1 MKEVTF
7 DMQTK
12 IGALCDKI
20 LEAGWLV
27 AIVAVPTFFN
37 ILSGRIFEPDK
48 LTLLRSVAVLM
59 IAVWLIRLIE
69 QGGVGSPPGDG
80 GPAQSGLGALIK
92 DTPLVLPTLLLVGV
106 YLLTTIIS
114 VSPRASLWGSYQ
126 RLQGTY
132 TTLSYIVVFAIMLQT
147 LRTRAQ
153 IDRLVTTAILTSVPV
168 SFYAILQ
175 HYGLDPLPWIGNVQ
189 ARVASNMGNSIF
201 VAAYLIM
208 VAPLTWARAFDAF
221 AALLLEEEGSTADVV
236 RGAIYVFVAFLQLI
250 TIFWTGSRGPQIG
263 LFAGGLAFLLVL
275 GFVRRWRWLVWC
287 SVSLAVTGVVLLAL
301 LNVPGGP
308 LEPLKTNRYVGRLG
322 QIFETD
328 SGTGKVR
335 VLIWEGAIDLILP
348 HAPLE
353 YPEGPPDALNLARP
367 LIGYGPE
374 SMWVAYNRFYP
385 PDLAHVERRNAS
397 PDRSHNETFDAL
409 VITGLVGF
417 VVYMLIF
424 ASVFYYGF
432 KWLGLIRNARQRNL
446 FVGLWIAGGLLGAVT
461 TGLVRKEFIGVGL
474 PAGIIGGVGVYL
486 ALATAFAQK
495 EPEAPPN
502 RWHQLLLIA
511 LIATIVAHFVEI
523 HFGIAIA
530 ATRTYFWTCAA
541 LLVVIGHV
549 VTRQPI
555 PAKVAA
561 SAIGTAET
569 RRSQR
574 KVRRR
579 RAKQAV
585 APPKSGWAKAS
596 AWLGPTLI
604 YSLLVSFLFVVLIYN
619 FVTNQARETV
629 TGDIVWHSLTTK
641 LVKGQMVPSYGVL
654 WMFLL
659 VWLLGGVLAVA
670 ELAKAERFKGEDK
683 HAWLKA
689 FLIYLPAPLLVA
701 SFYANWHASS
711 QRQLLTQ
718 QGLNVIQGADL
729 VANVLVVFYLVAF
742 LLLLALG
749 LVLYWGDDA
758 PKPSRLAQGASS
770 LAHPLILGIVV
781 LVVWLTNVNV
791 IRADIIFKQ
800 AEPYEREGIW
810 QGAVQIYE
818 HALDVAPNEDYYY
831 LYLGRA
837 YLELAKDPDLDSA
850 QKFAV
855 LDECRK
861 ALEQAR
867 TLNPLNTDHSA
878 NLARLYH
885 TWAALTTNPDEQIA
899 RINQSLH
906 YYEQATSLSPHNA
919 QLFNEWATVY
929 MAVQQFDQAQEKLEQ
944 SLALDQ
950 EFDMTYYAFG
960 DLYRLTNQWEQAA
973 EMYEKG
979 LDLSPNSTQRW
990 GILSTIYAQL
1000 GRYDDALTANLQV
1013 IERRPNDFDALKN
1026 LAILYRDQE
1035 QLEQALTYAQRAAEV
1050 RPDYAV
1056 AHQLLGELYR
1066 RLRDFPDAEAAYQ
1079 QALELNPQD
1088 INVLWELAM
1097 VYWDQTRYQDA
1108 IAQLEVALSLAP
1120 DNLQIRQVL
1129 GDLYV
1134 RAGDWQPAIEAYE
1147 AVLAA
1152 QPNQL
1157 GVRSELARAYAQ
1169 VGRLTDAVT
1178 QTLLVL
1184 EAAPDDFA
1192 SHKNLALLYQQLDRT
1207 DEALAEAEKALE
1219 LAPDDEREAISN
1231 LIAELE
1237 AQEP

>member
-1 MKEVTF
+1 VKEVTF

-59 IAVWLIRLIE
+59 VAVWLIRLIE
-69 QGGVGSPPGDG
+69 QSGAGSPAEDSGSR
-80 GPAQSGLGALIK
+80 QSSLGAQIK
-92 DTPLVLPTLLLVGV
+92 STPLVLPTLLLVGV

-132 TTLSYIVVFAIMLQT
+132 TTFSYIVIFAIMLQT

-175 HYGLDPLPWIGNVQ
+175 HYGLDPLPWLGNVQ

-208 VAPLTWARAFDAF
+208 VAPLTWTRAFDAF

-275 GFVRRWRWLVWC
+275 GFVRRWRWLVWG
-287 SVSLAVTGVVLLAL
+287 SVSLAVMGLVLLAL

-308 LEPLKTNRYVGRLG
+308 LEPLKTNRYIGRLG
-322 QIFETD
+322 RIFETD

-348 HAPLE
+348 HPPLE
-353 YPEGPPDALNLARP
+353 YPEGPQDALNLVRP
-367 LIGYGPE
+367 LVGYGPE
-374 SMWVAYNRFYP
+374 AMWVAYNRFYP

-417 VVYMLIF
+417 VVYMLVF

-446 FVGLWIAGGLLGAVT
+446 FVGLWIAGGLLGAVA
-461 TGLVRKEFIGVGL
+461 TGLARKEFIGVGL

-502 RWHQLLLIA
+502 RWYQLLLIA
-511 LIATIVAHFVEI
+511 LIATVVAHFVEI

-541 LLVVIGHV
+541 LLVVVGHV
-549 VTRQPI
+549 VTRQPT
-555 PAKVAA
+555 PAEAATGDTVAA
-561 SAIGTAET
+561 QT
-569 RRSQR
+569 RRARR
-574 KVRRR
+574 KRARRR
-579 RAKQAV
+579 DRPVVPSRPKKAV
-585 APPKSGWAKAS
+585 
-596 AWLGPTLI
+596 WLGPVMV
-604 YSLLVSFLFVVLIYN
+604 YSFLVAFLLVVLVYN

-629 TGDIVWHSLTTK
+629 VSDIIWHSLTTK
-641 LVKGQMVPSYGVL
+641 LVKGQLVPSYGLL
-654 WMFLL
+654 WKFLL

-670 ELAKAERFKGEDK
+670 ELAKADRFKGEDK
-683 HAWLKA
+683 LAWLKA
-689 FLIYLPAPLLVA
+689 FLVYLPAPPLA
-701 SFYANWHASS
+701 AWIYANWHADS
-711 QRQLLTQ
+711 QRQLLIQ
-718 QGLNVIQGADL
+718 QGLNVIQGADM

-742 LLLLALG
+742 LLLLVLG
-749 LVLYWGDDA
+749 LALYWADDA

-770 LAHPLILGIVV
+770 LVHLLILGVAV
-781 LVVWLTNVNV
+781 LVIWQTNVNV

-818 HALDVAPNEDYYY
+818 HALEVAPNEDYYY

-837 YLELAKDPDLDSA
+837 YLELAKTPELDAA
-850 QKFAV
+850 QKLAV
-855 LDECRK
+855 LEECRK

-867 TLNPLNTDHSA
+867 KLNPLNTDHSA

-885 TWAALTTNPDEQIA
+885 TWAAFTTDPEEQIA
-899 RINQSLH
+899 RINQSLQ
-906 YYEQATSLSPHNA
+906 YYEQATNLSPHNA

-929 MAVQQFDQAQEKLEQ
+929 MAIKQFDQAQEKLER

-950 EFDMTYYAFG
+950 KYDVTYYTLG
-960 DLYRLTNQWEQAA
+960 DLAQLTDDWEKAA
-973 EMYEKG
+973 EMYEQG
-979 LDLSPNSTQRW
+979 LALKPDSSQRW
-990 GILSTIYAQL
+990 GILSTIYAHLQ
-1000 GRYDDALTANLQV
+1000 RYDDAIAASQQV
-1013 IERRPNDFDALKN
+1013 LERRPNDFDALKN
-1026 LAILYRDQE
+1026 LALLYRDQ
-1035 QLEQALTYAQRAAEV
+1035 QRWDLALAYAQKAAEV
-1050 RPDYAV
+1050 RPDQTGI
-1056 AHQLLGELYR
+1056 HQLLAELYR
-1066 RLRDFPDAEAAYQ
+1066 GVRDFANAEAAYQ
-1079 QALELNPQD
+1079 QALELTPQD
-1088 INVLWELAM
+1088 INILWGLAM
-1097 VYWDQTRYQDA
+1097 VYWDQARYQDA
-1108 IAQLEVALSLAP
+1108 IAQLEVAGAGQLSDPPGLGRPLRQGRRLATSYRGLRSRTGRTAEP
-1120 DNLQIRQVL
+1120 DRRAQRIGPGLRPGGAPGRRRDTNPAGVGSRARRLRQPQKPGPTLSAVEPCRP
-1129 GDLYV
+1129 GV
-1134 RAGDWQPAIEAYE
+1134 GRSQKSPRTGPRRRAG
-1147 AVLAA
+1147 
-1152 QPNQL
+1152 
-1157 GVRSELARAYAQ
+1157 
-1169 VGRLTDAVT
+1169 
-1178 QTLLVL
+1178 
-1184 EAAPDDFA
+1184 
-1192 SHKNLALLYQQLDRT
+1192 SHL
-1207 DEALAEAEKALE
+1207 
-1219 LAPDDEREAISN
+1219 
-1231 LIAELE
+1231 
-1237 AQEP
+1237 